1 MIFENEIANF
11 RGMIV
16 VLRTEGNLDDEDS
29 KHRFETVSKRLEKI
43 LHQVSLHT
51 DYEDLLDASNKL
63 DKICDLCNEYMVH
76 DAEKEQTL
84 NSEME
89 WEPDF

>member
-63 DKICDLCNEYMVH
+63 DKICDLCNEYMAH